1 MRPHAQL
8 ISVVDDDA
16 SIRQA
21 LAGLFRSVGSPVAAF
36 ATAEEFLRSDR
47 PGTTACLVLDL
58 QMPGMGGH
66 ELQEELV
73 REGYRIPF
81 IVYTA
86 HGDEEARVWAGRAG
100 AVAFLRKPF
109 DTEALRSS
117 VEAALRDREQREVVK
132 HARAAR

>member
-8 ISVVDDDA
+8 ISVGDDDA

-117 VEAALRDREQREVVK
+117 VEAALRDREQKEVVK

>member
-21 LAGLFRSVGSPVAAF
+21 LAGLFRSVGSPAATF

-73 REGYRIPF
+73 REGYR
-81 IVYTA
+81 
-86 HGDEEARVWAGRAG
+86 RAG

-117 VEAALRDREQREVVK
+117 VEAALRDREQEEVVK

>member
-1 MRPHAQL
+1 
-8 ISVVDDDA
+8 
-16 SIRQA
+16 
-21 LAGLFRSVGSPVAAF
+21 
-36 ATAEEFLRSDR
+36 
-47 PGTTACLVLDL
+47 VLDL

-117 VEAALRDREQREVVK
+117 VEAALRDREQKEVVK